1 MEKTKTID
9 IGTPVK
15 IAGVTI
21 IPVSQISYDCWH
33 GKKGIVFYGS
43 KKPVNIIV
51 ITPAHKKAFRINGE
65 EINLEQL
72 AREIPGV
79 AEVLANI

>member
-1 MEKTKTID
+1 MEKTKRID

-15 IAGVTI
+15 VAGVTI
-21 IPVSQISYDCWH
+21 IPVSQISYKSWH
-33 GKKGIVFYGS
+33 GKRGIAFYGS

-51 ITPAHKKAFRINGE
+51 ITPTSKKAFRINGE
-65 EINLEQL
+65 ETDLERL
-72 AREIPGV
+72 AGEIPGV